1 MWSIHNWEKSCQQK
15 LLLTQM
21 LDFLDKDFKLA
32 IINMFKEIMSKA
44 LKGGMRMTSHQI
56 ENVNKEI

>member
-1 MWSIHNWEKSCQQK
+1 
-15 LLLTQM
+15 M

-32 IINMFKEIMSKA
+32 IIHMFKEIMSKA
-44 LKGGMRMTSHQI
+44 LKRGMRMTSHQI

>member
-1 MWSIHNWEKSCQQK
+1 
-15 LLLTQM
+15 M

-32 IINMFKEIMSKA
+32 IINKFKEIMSKA
-44 LKGGMRMTSHQI
+44 LKEGMRMISHQI